1 MMSTGLTEVEK
12 AVRERRSVRIY
23 RDEPVPDELVERVME
38 AARWAPSAVNSQPW
52 HFVVVRERE
61 GREFLSRHS
70 RLLFVRNRHVA
81 DAPVVIILCGD
92 PRRSRW
98 FREDCTLA
106 GANIML
112 VAHSLGLGTCWVGL
126 FDAEPIKEYFG
137 IPAHFEIVA
146 LITLGYPEEVP
157 APPPRL
163 PLESIVHYEHFERA
177 RAPGIK
183 ELTTRSG
190 PLTVL
195 KRFLKMLLRKS
206 T

>member
-1 MMSTGLTEVEK
+1 MQSLNEVER
-12 AVRERRSVRIY
+12 AIRERRSVRAY
-23 RDEPVPDELVERVME
+23 RDEPVPAELIGRVLD

-61 GREFLSRHS
+61 GREFLSKHS

-112 VAHSLGLGTCWVGL
+112 AAHSLGLGTCWIGL
-126 FDAEPIKEYFG
+126 FDAEPIKEHFG
-137 IPAHFEIVA
+137 IPEHLEIVG
-146 LITLGYPEEVP
+146 LITMGYPEEVP

-163 PLESIVHYEHFERA
+163 PLEKVVHFERFE
-177 RAPGIK
+177 RDRTPGVK
-183 ELTTRSG
+183 ELSTQAG
-190 PLTVL
+190 PLTVFG
-195 KRFLKMLLRKS
+195 RFLKMLLRRRR
-206 T
+206 